1 MEDFFHLALWAFC
14 WQVPEHPDSLIL
26 PISLQ
31 DMMALGDGETQS
43 PGKLWNTQII
53 PLDPTLCWWDAAA
66 VA

>member
-43 PGKLWNTQII
+43 PGKL
-53 PLDPTLCWWDAAA
+53 
-66 VA
+66 